1 MVWRAFPVSRWQ
13 LRWMNMHGLENYHF
27 QIYKPWV
34 ILGLSGGIVMALQL
48 WNQTSKKK
56 QWIGGP
62 TTNVYQLC
70 CQDFSYHFL
79 SCKPSTNWAVY
90 FLRMGSLF
98 FQKSMFNSKP
108 SNFWVNPFEET
119 IHGECSIATFALDG
133 ALDVRQSAL
142 HLVKIPVL
150 DDWFKGKSIR
160 NHSMF

>member
-98 FQKSMFNSKP
+98 FSKNQCLIPNHPIFGWIHLKKQSMGNVP
-108 SNFWVNPFEET
+108 SPRLLSMAPLMSVN
-119 IHGECSIATFALDG
+119 
-133 ALDVRQSAL
+133 L
-142 HLVKIPVL
+142 HCI
-150 DDWFKGKSIR
+150 W
-160 NHSMF
+160 